1 LKRRKCKCAWLHLV
15 SGGLLFVASSNNN
28 VGKVSYWDSSSI
40 FKEPFAKAYL
50 PGKVQSAR
58 QKGGV
63 VLALG
68 LSPD

>member
-1 LKRRKCKCAWLHLV
+1 
-15 SGGLLFVASSNNN
+15 LLFVASSNNN